1 MWMIRSSGGELFETF
16 LEKNVAAL
24 GWGDLGDLK
33 ALPSREAIA
42 ERVKSTW
49 PDWSD
54 GTVLVSSGQ
63 LHRFRSGIKIGDGAI
78 TYDPSKRVY
87 ALGKVTGDYLFDG
100 TRINAEFPNIRTIEW
115 SPKLID
121 RDALSSAAR
130 NSLGS
135 SLSLFL
141 VPPNVRDEFLA
152 VSENGLA
159 VTPKKT
165 PEKDLIDNDPIADM
179 PEVAREHIKD
189 RISKLGPYE
198 AQNLVAGLL
207 RAMGYRTQVSAPGAD
222 RGTDIVASPD
232 GLGLQP
238 PRIVVQVKHKDSTT
252 GGGDIREFIGGRHP
266 QDRGLFVSK
275 GGFTKDAKY
284 EADRASIP
292 IQLMDLDLLLASLL
306 DHYEK
311 LDPETQ
317 RLIPLKKL
325 YWPAWGSIAS

>member
-1 MWMIRSSGGELFETF
+1 MSDMWMIRSSGGELFDTF
-16 LEKNVAAL
+16 LEKKVAAL
-24 GWGDLGDLK
+24 GWSDVGDLN

-42 ERVKSTW
+42 ERVKQTW
-49 PDWSD
+49 PDWSE
-54 GTVLVSSGQ
+54 GTVLVSSAQ
-63 LHRFRSGIKIGDGAI
+63 LHRFRSGIKLGDRAI

-87 ALGKVTGDYLFDG
+87 ALGTIASEYVFDG
-100 TRINAEFPNIRTIEW
+100 ARIDPDFPNIRAVEW
-115 SPKLID
+115 NLKLID
-121 RDALSSAAR
+121 RDALSSSAR

-141 VPPNVRDEFLA
+141 VPPSVRDEFLA
-152 VSENGLA
+152 VSESGPLPMLA
-159 VTPKKT
+159 KGAEQELSDK
-165 PEKDLIDNDPIADM
+165 DPIADM
-179 PEVAREHIKD
+179 PEVAREYIKD
-189 RISKLGPYE
+189 RISKLGAYE

-238 PRIVVQVKHKDSTT
+238 PRIVVQVKHRESTT

-292 IQLMDLDLLLASLL
+292 IQLMDLDLLLSSLL
-306 DHYEK
+306 D
-311 LDPETQ
+311 
-317 RLIPLKKL
+317 
-325 YWPAWGSIAS
+325 